1 MAPNATPCVGL
12 GGTPTPCGGDED
24 DAAGAGAG
32 EEDGG
37 AGAGEEDG
45 GVGDAEG
52 KVGGGGGE
60 NEEAG
65 EAGSVGEN
73 AVFIPRRLP
82 PPPFPPL
89 PRRPELRL
97 GSMALDLAARAGWGR
112 RTRHARE
119 GDWRAGKEEEEIA
132 REARGIARAAGESGG
147 KDRIFARGAR
157 DR

>member
-24 DAAGAGAG
+24 DTTGAGAG

-37 AGAGEEDG
+37 AGG
-45 GVGDAEG
+45 AEG

-65 EAGSVGEN
+65 EAGGVGEN

-112 RTRHARE
+112 RTRRARE

-132 REARGIARAAGESGG
+132 REA
-147 KDRIFARGAR
+147 
-157 DR
+157 

>member
-37 AGAGEEDG
+37 AGG
-45 GVGDAEG
+45 AEG

-65 EAGSVGEN
+65 EAGGIGEN
-73 AVFIPRRLP
+73 VVFIPRRLP

-112 RTRHARE
+112 RTRRARE

>member
-37 AGAGEEDG
+37 AGG
-45 GVGDAEG
+45 AEG

-65 EAGSVGEN
+65 EAGGVGEN

-112 RTRHARE
+112 RTRRARE
-119 GDWRAGKEEEEIA
+119 GDWRVGKEEEEIT
-132 REARGIARAAGESGG
+132 REARGIAHAAGESGG
-147 KDRIFARGAR
+147 KDCIFARGAR